1 MQQVPAP
8 VVTVVTQQPVVTQVT
23 FGERPVTYTDSDGNQ
38 VLKGVKEEIDVL
50 AKYIRNGL
58 EVLSSI

>member
-8 VVTVVTQQPVVTQVT
+8 VVTVVTQQPVMTQVT

-50 AKYIRNGL
+50 VKYIRNGL

>member
-1 MQQVPAP
+1 MQQIPAP

-38 VLKGVKEEIDVL
+38 VLKEEIIVL
-50 AKYIRNGL
+50 VKYIGNGL
-58 EVLSSI
+58 EV